1 MIWII
6 ILGLIMFISPA
17 MFYKI
22 THFWLADSNGEPTDN
37 FIKGSRI
44 GGICLTVIGIVLM
57 VLILLG
63 VI

>member
-6 ILGLIMFISPA
+6 ILGLIMFFSPT

-22 THFWLADSNGEPTDN
+22 THFWLADNNGEPTDN
-37 FIKGSRI
+37 FIKGSKI
-44 GGICLTVIGIVLM
+44 GGICLTVIGVVLM